1 MSLIVIK
8 ARVIEFLIVLTQ
20 LSYFVIQA
28 HRDPDPYHDGFA
40 YTQALASSVGKIPNR
55 DFLALYGPLNPFV
68 QGLWLRFTTDSL
80 LSLRIFTSILL
91 TAIGLLIYLG
101 TKKFLGK
108 RSALLIS
115 FVWAIGNPFTTTPTL
130 PWPNILLTLFLIT
143 SIFLLRKAEEGK
155 YLYLIL
161 AGISLTLSVLIRNV
175 ALISLVAITLAILLV
190 RKNRLKNL
198 INFYLGIIL
207 TASISLIIILKLDMW
222 NEFYNQTIIYG
233 FSLSHN
239 DRPIRGLINFRVFLY
254 GSMFFAIIYALLKLQ
269 LRKNNSYSSKIIYFI
284 FSLGSIGLIV
294 FSGAIQQSRNQ
305 NSSASL
311 NMAVNAK
318 LFLENLIFMPQ
329 YSIVFIAIV
338 ILIRKVLTQKE
349 MNNQNLMPFIL
360 SVSSLSQLYPGAHP
374 SRIWFV
380 IPALAIGVAP
390 EIGDLIRINKKDII
404 RLSDFLFI
412 STLISLLIVF
422 YMQSQLL
429 RVNYQ
434 NSVLIGMQGKK
445 EIVIPVDKTIASIE
459 KFAKKGNIEFRCPD
473 GIYSTS
479 GRSYLSIDN
488 QYVILIPPISH
499 TQPNANQIF
508 FCHAKKPYFDLF
520 DSSEYKVIFENEA
533 EFPYLNSFN
542 LLIERK

>member
-1 MSLIVIK
+1 M
-8 ARVIEFLIVLTQ
+8 
-20 LSYFVIQA
+20 
-28 HRDPDPYHDGFA
+28 
-40 YTQALASSVGKIPNR
+40 
-55 DFLALYGPLNPFV
+55 
-68 QGLWLRFTTDSL
+68 
-80 LSLRIFTSILL
+80 
-91 TAIGLLIYLG
+91 IG
-101 TKKFLGK
+101 
-108 RSALLIS
+108 
-115 FVWAIGNPFTTTPTL
+115 
-130 PWPNILLTLFLIT
+130 
-143 SIFLLRKAEEGK
+143 
-155 YLYLIL
+155 
-161 AGISLTLSVLIRNV
+161 
-175 ALISLVAITLAILLV
+175 
-190 RKNRLKNL
+190 
-198 INFYLGIIL
+198 
-207 TASISLIIILKLDMW
+207 
-222 NEFYNQTIIYG
+222 TI
-233 FSLSHN
+233 
-239 DRPIRGLINFRVFLY
+239 
-254 GSMFFAIIYALLKLQ
+254 
-269 LRKNNSYSSKIIYFI
+269 
-284 FSLGSIGLIV
+284 
-294 FSGAIQQSRNQ
+294 

-349 MNNQNLMPFIL
+349 MNNQNLMPFVL

-390 EIGDLIRINKKDII
+390 EIGNLIRIHKKDII
-404 RLSDFLFI
+404 RLSDFLFT

-459 KFAKKGNIEFRCPD
+459 KFAKKENIEFRCPD
-473 GIYSTS
+473 GIYSAS

-520 DSSEYKVIFENEA
+520 DSSEYEVIFENEA
-533 EFPYLNSFN
+533 EFPYSNTFN
-542 LLIERK
+542 LLVEKK